1 MLLDQLISFLFVSL
15 ASFGLV
21 ESSLAL
27 GIIRIEPNTITE
39 VLLGLVAVST
49 VELDDTLEIVEIWCV
64 FVMDGVQ

>member
-15 ASFGLV
+15 ASFGFV

-27 GIIRIEPNTITE
+27 DVIRIEPNAITE
-39 VLLGLVAVST
+39 VFLGFVAVST

-64 FVMDGVQ
+64 FVVDGV